1 MTDLQRWYR
10 LQRTHRRG
18 ARQGRAMADVVI
30 GFGEASKSEW
40 WVDSNDATLV
50 NRGSEV
56 ADAITLTEPADV
68 SPIADS
74 RTLF

>member
-1 MTDLQRWYR
+1 
-10 LQRTHRRG
+10 
-18 ARQGRAMADVVI
+18 MADVVI